1 MLGRARLVGG
11 EAAVA
16 RLLVEQGLQVGL
28 VDGRAGAEY
37 HHVRGVADLGIV
49 VGVGAGGGPGDARL
63 ALVGG
68 GEDKVPGLRIGRGGA
83 AAQQGF
89 DAGNLVLRDLP
100 GRVEG
105 LGGVTGGGVMKDV
118 HVGLLGVGERF
129 YRCCGQALDQGLKVA
144 APEL

>member
-16 RLLVEQGLQVGL
+16 RFLVEQGLQIVL
-28 VDGRAGAEY
+28 VDGRAGGEH
-37 HHVRGVADLGIV
+37 HHVRGVADLGLV

-63 ALVGG
+63 AFVGG
-68 GEDKVPGLRIGRGGA
+68 GEDKMPGLRVGRGGA

-89 DAGNLVLRDLP
+89 DPGNQVFRDLP

-105 LGGVTGGGVMKDV
+105 LGGVTGGGVTNDV
-118 HVGLLGVGERF
+118 HVRLLEIDGRISWCQVRM
-129 YRCCGQALDQGLKVA
+129 
-144 APEL
+144 